1 MSAMDIDVDAS
12 TVLGE
17 IRQNTDIED
26 IVNLTYQ
33 LEDFSERK
41 LWHQLIL
48 SLEEFYIIAPKP
60 LKVQIFNQ
68 FISKF
73 TKKLNT
79 IKVTDLL
86 LQTFSDEDSK
96 CLENLLDLKEKVNQ
110 DDSESLIYINLQ
122 ISRYYIKL
130 KNLTESNK
138 ILDDLESKFNGVN
151 NDFSAKINSAYYLTK
166 CELFKHLENYNSF
179 YSNALLY
186 LSTVDSPEF
195 PLEFSFDL
203 AISALLGDKIY
214 NFGELILHDI
224 LNVLKDSS
232 DYQWLYKLVI
242 TLNSGNLSEF
252 NETLAKSFKTYPKLQ
267 NFDVFLKQKIIIMG
281 LVELISIK
289 SSLSKQ
295 LSFKDISEF
304 TGVDPNDIEH
314 LIIKCFSLNL
324 FKGYINQIDEI
335 LTVTWLQ
342 PRILNLNQIKTL
354 SDHLNSWDNQVKV
367 LAEEVHSS
375 GGSVWASV

>member
-1 MSAMDIDVDAS
+1 MDIDVDAS

-17 IRQNTDIED
+17 IRQNTDIEE
-26 IVNLTYQ
+26 IVSLTYQ

-48 SLEEFYIIAPKP
+48 NLEEFYSIAPKP
-60 LKVQIFNQ
+60 LRVQIFNQ
-68 FISKF
+68 FVSKY

-79 IKVTDLL
+79 IKLTDLL
-86 LQTFSDEDSK
+86 LQTFGDEDSK
-96 CLENLLDLKEKVNQ
+96 CLESLLDLKERVNQ
-110 DDSESLIYINLQ
+110 DDSESSIYINLQ
-122 ISRYYIKL
+122 IARYYIKL

-138 ILDDLESKFNGVN
+138 ILDELESKFNSIN

-166 CELFKHLENYNSF
+166 CELYKHLENYNSF

-186 LSTVDSPEF
+186 LSTVESPEF
-195 PLEFSFDL
+195 PLEFAFDL
-203 AISALLGDKIY
+203 AISAILGDKIY

-224 LNVLKDSS
+224 LNVLKDSN
-232 DYQWLYKLVI
+232 DYKWLYKLVI
-242 TLNSGNLSEF
+242 TLNSGNLPEF
-252 NETLAKSFKTYPKLQ
+252 NETLNESFKTYPKLQ
-267 NFDVFLKQKIIIMG
+267 TFDVFLKQKIIIMG

-304 TGVDPNDIEH
+304 TGVDQNDIEH

-354 SDHLNSWDNQVKV
+354 SDHLNSWDRQVKQ
-367 LAEEVHSS
+367 LSEEVYTN